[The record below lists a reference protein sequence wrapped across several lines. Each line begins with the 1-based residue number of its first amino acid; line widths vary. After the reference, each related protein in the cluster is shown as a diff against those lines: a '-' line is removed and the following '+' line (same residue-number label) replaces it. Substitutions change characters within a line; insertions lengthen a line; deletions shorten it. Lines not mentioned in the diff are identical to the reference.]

1 MCGIPQI
8 VGGLKYVEFDFY
20 LARAAAAEFL
30 SHSFNCLVT
39 LLAHQLMHDTVSLWE

>member
-1 MCGIPQI
+1 MCGIPRI

-20 LARAAAAEFL
+20 LARAAAEFL

-39 LLAHQLMHDTVSLWE
+39 LLAHQLMHDTVCLWE

>member
-20 LARAAAAEFL
+20 RARAAAEFL
-30 SHSFNCLVT
+30 SHSLYFLVT
-39 LLAHQLMHDTVSLWE
+39 LLAHQLMHDTVCLWE